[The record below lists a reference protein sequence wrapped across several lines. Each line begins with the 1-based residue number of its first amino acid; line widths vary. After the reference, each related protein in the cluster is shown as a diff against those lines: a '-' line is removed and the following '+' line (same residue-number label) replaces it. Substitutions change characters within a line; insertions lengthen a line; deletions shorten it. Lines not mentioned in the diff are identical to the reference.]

1 MLYPVNLD
9 ISNRLCL
16 VVGGGAVAAR
26 KIESLLRSGAI
37 VRVVSPEACGKI
49 RGLAAE
55 GQIEWLVRGYNHR
68 DMWEAFLVFAATNSD
83 DVQKQIAEQAVKYG
97 VLLNSASKPEGSDFH
112 VPAKIRRGNL
122 LITVSTGGSSPALS
136 TLIKKKLGTE
146 FGSEYGTLLELMA
159 QLRREII
166 SDGEPSEQNRLL
178 FHEILQLPILA
189 CIRDRRWHDLR
200 SHLTRVLP
208 KDIDCDLLISR
219 LKTASAA
226 PLP

>member
-9 ISNRLCL
+9 IYNRLCL

-49 RGLAAE
+49 RGLAAQ
-55 GQIEWLVRGYNHR
+55 GLIEWLVRTYKHT
-68 DMWEAFLVFAATNSD
+68 DMQEAFLVFAATDSD
-83 DVQKQIAEQAVKYG
+83 DVQKQIAEQAVKCG

-112 VPAKIRRGNL
+112 VPAKISRGNL
-122 LITVSTGGSSPALS
+122 LLTISTGGSSPALS

-146 FGSEYGTLLELMA
+146 FGTEYGTLLELMA
-159 QLRREII
+159 QIRKEII
-166 SDGEPSEQNRLL
+166 SDGEPSDQNRLL

-200 SHLTRVLP
+200 NHLARVLP
-208 KDIDCDLLISR
+208 TEIDCDLLISR
-219 LKTASAA
+219 LNTESADH
-226 PLP
+226 LP